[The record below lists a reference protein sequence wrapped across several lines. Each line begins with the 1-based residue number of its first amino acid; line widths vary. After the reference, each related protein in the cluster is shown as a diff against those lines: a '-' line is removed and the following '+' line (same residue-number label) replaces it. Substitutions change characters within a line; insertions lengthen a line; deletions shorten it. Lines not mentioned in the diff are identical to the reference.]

1 MVRVALLLFLTSQAA
16 AHGYIKTFT
25 LDGTDHEGF
34 RNWNPDPSP
43 SAIGWPFTT
52 PDEGPELDPT
62 SPDMIC
68 RRGATPAANHGT
80 VTAGSTMLIHWTS
93 ADPVL
98 SPEGWAHSG
107 PTLTYLAPCHGS
119 CAEVDKST
127 LRWTKIQES
136 GLVSGPANAEGL
148 WASDV
153 LRANGGVMEAVV
165 PPDIAPG
172 NYVVRSEM
180 IALHRSHL
188 GEPEFYPQCGNVQ
201 VVGDGRDTL
210 AGRGVS
216 AQALYSRQDE
226 QLYAYSLHE
235 PTLETAWPLPGPKLY
250 AGQGW
255 NETVPGPVHTD
266 NCHGRRLVT
275 LTS

>member
-1 MVRVALLLFLTSQAA
+1 MIRIALLLLLTSQAA

-34 RNWNPDPSP
+34 RNWNPSPSP

-52 PDEGPELDPT
+52 PDEGPELDPA

-68 RRGATPAANHGT
+68 SRGATPAANPGT

-107 PTLTYLAPCHGS
+107 PTPTYLAPCHGS

-136 GLVSGPANAEGL
+136 GLVSGPANADGL

-153 LRANGGVMEAVV
+153 LRANGGVIEATV
-165 PPDIAPG
+165 PRDIAPG
-172 NYVVRSEM
+172 NYVVRSDI
-180 IALHRSHL
+180 IALHRSI
-188 GEPEFYPQCGNVQ
+188 
-201 VVGDGRDTL
+201 L
-210 AGRGVS
+210 ASPSSTHSVATWKFWEMGATPSLDEVS
-216 AQALYSRQDE
+216 ALRSCTVGKTSGCMERDG
-226 QLYAYSLHE
+226 
-235 PTLETAWPLPGPKLY
+235 AW
-250 AGQGW
+250 
-255 NETVPGPVHTD
+255 
-266 NCHGRRLVT
+266 
-275 LTS
+275 TSSY